1 MSDTNEMMTQE
12 SIDALI
18 GKNVS
23 KKAPAHGTIAPART
37 QTVQSPSVTD
47 EPVVKMAA
55 QPPPKQYKSA
65 APVTADHEEC
75 IAAGEIQ
82 AMNSH
87 ISDLLF
93 RVSRLEVAVSKMD
106 GGGGKGGPQNDINL
120 VHIKAAVAQIKNIG
134 SQVEVIS
141 EGLRGTA
148 GYNLNKTFK
157 CSSCNT
163 VGIVAIRVKCN
174 QCGQENWW
182 GWWPKKK

>member
-1 MSDTNEMMTQE
+1 MSDSNEMMTQE
-12 SIDALI
+12 AIDALLRT
-18 GKNVS
+18 NVT
-23 KKAPAHGTIAPART
+23 KKAPAHSMAPAPS
-37 QTVQSPSVTD
+37 SPAPVKTRDAEPAQIVT
-47 EPVVKMAA
+47 PVVKVQTPA
-55 QPPPKQYKSA
+55 PKPASPA
-65 APVTADHEEC
+65 VSHSSHEEC

-82 AMNSH
+82 AMGKMLSE
-87 ISDLLF
+87 LQYRL
-93 RVSRLEVAVSKMD
+93 SRLE
-106 GGGGKGGPQNDINL
+106 
-120 VHIKAAVAQIKNIG
+120 AAVAKSEASSSGSGGMSSTQAKAALAQVSNIA

-163 VGIVAIRVKCN
+163 VGIVAIKVKCN

>member
-1 MSDTNEMMTQE
+1 MSDSNAMLTQE

-18 GKNVS
+18 NDNVS
-23 KKAPAHGTIAPART
+23 KKAPAHRVTAPAAASKP
-37 QTVQSPSVTD
+37 QTVLSPAIAD
-47 EPVVKMAA
+47 NPVIK
-55 QPPPKQYKSA
+55 
-65 APVTADHEEC
+65 VTAQTPRQAKPDVPPGNHEEC

-82 AMNSH
+82 AMGAQ
-87 ISDLLF
+87 IS
-93 RVSRLEVAVSKMD
+93 E
-106 GGGGKGGPQNDINL
+106 L
-120 VHIKAAVAQIKNIG
+120 VHRLSKLEIAIAKYEGKSATSNDVSASHMKAAMAQMKNIG

-163 VGIVAIRVKCN
+163 VGVVAIKVKCN

>member
-1 MSDTNEMMTQE
+1 MTDSNEMLNQE
-12 SIDALI
+12 AIDALI

-23 KKAPAHGTIAPART
+23 KKAPAHGTIAAART
-37 QTVQSPSVTD
+37 QTVQQPDTPD
-47 EPVVKMAA
+47 EPPVKMAA
-55 QPPPKQYKSA
+55 QPPPRQYKSS
-65 APVTADHEEC
+65 APAGGHEEC

-82 AMNSH
+82 AMGAQ
-87 ISDLLF
+87 ISELLY
-93 RVSRLEVAVSKMD
+93 RLSKLEAAVSRQEA
-106 GGGGKGGPQNDINL
+106 GARPNDINL
-120 VHIKAAVAQIKNIG
+120 VHMKAAVAQIKNIG

-148 GYNLNKTFK
+148 GYNVNKTFK

-163 VGIVAIRVKCN
+163 VGIVAMKVKCN

>member
-1 MSDTNEMMTQE
+1 MTDSNEMLSQE
-12 SIDALI
+12 AIDALI

-37 QTVQSPSVTD
+37 QTVQQPDIPD
-47 EPVVKMAA
+47 EPVIKMTA
-55 QPPPKQYKSA
+55 QPPPKQYKSP
-65 APVTADHEEC
+65 APAGNHEEC

-82 AMNSH
+82 AMGAQ
-87 ISDLLF
+87 ISELLY
-93 RVSRLEVAVSKMD
+93 RLSKLEAAVARQESGAK
-106 GGGGKGGPQNDINL
+106 PNDINL
-120 VHIKAAVAQIKNIG
+120 VHMKAAVAQIKNIG

-148 GYNLNKTFK
+148 GYNVNKTFK

>member
-1 MSDTNEMMTQE
+1 MSESNEMLNQDA
-12 SIDALI
+12 IDALI

-23 KKAPAHGTIAPART
+23 KKAPAHGTIAAART
-37 QTVQSPSVTD
+37 QTVQSPAVTD

-55 QPPPKQYKSA
+55 QAPPKQFKSA
-65 APVTADHEEC
+65 GSAGDHEEC

-82 AMNSH
+82 AMGTQ
-87 ISDLLF
+87 ISELLY
-93 RVSRLEVAVSKMD
+93 RLSKLEATVAKQD
-106 GGGGKGGPQNDINL
+106 GNGAKPNDMSS
-120 VHIKAAVAQIKNIG
+120 VHMKAAVAQMKNIG

-148 GYNLNKTFK
+148 GYNLSKTFK
-157 CSSCNT
+157 CGSCNA
-163 VGIVAIRVKCN
+163 VGIVAIKVKCN

>member
-1 MSDTNEMMTQE
+1 MSDSNEMLTQE
-12 SIDALI
+12 SIDALLT
-18 GKNVS
+18 KSVS
-23 KKAPAHGTIAPART
+23 KKAPAHGNVAPAAARA
-37 QTVQSPSVTD
+37 QTIQSPAVADTPT
-47 EPVVKMAA
+47 PVIKVATQAPRPIK
-55 QPPPKQYKSA
+55 PA
-65 APVTADHEEC
+65 APAADHEEC

-82 AMNSH
+82 AMGTQ
-87 ISDLLF
+87 ISELLN
-93 RVSRLEVAVSKMD
+93 RLSKLEVAVSKLD
-106 GGGGKGGPQNDINL
+106 GNGAKPNDMSL
-120 VHIKAAVAQIKNIG
+120 AQMKATLAQMKNIG
-134 SQVEVIS
+134 SQVEIIS